1 MDAGG
6 QVRREDP
13 VDLVVAE
20 FLGGTEDSETGVADQ
35 NIDAPE
41 IGDGAFDDGPQGGGV
56 AHVEH
61 FDPEQVGVLLAE
73 VGDRARSADR
83 TDDTITSTEQLFGEV
98 TTESTADTGDQPDVQ
113 HHRHR
118 PSGGA
123 ISSTA

>member
-56 AHVEH
+56 ADVEH

-98 TTESTADTGDQPDVQ
+98 TPNPLLIPVINQMRSTIVIVL
-113 HHRHR
+113 RVER
-118 PSGGA
+118 SR
-123 ISSTA
+123 